1 MMQRGI
7 LILSKEQ
14 ILALLIY
21 STFDKLV
28 VDKVNLEEENRIFV
42 NEEELESILDEIGIV
57 EDDEILLTARN
68 KISDLLA
75 SFRNL

>member
-1 MMQRGI
+1 
-7 LILSKEQ
+7 
-14 ILALLIY
+14 
-21 STFDKLV
+21 LV
-28 VDKVNLEEENRIFV
+28 VDKVNLEEENRLFV